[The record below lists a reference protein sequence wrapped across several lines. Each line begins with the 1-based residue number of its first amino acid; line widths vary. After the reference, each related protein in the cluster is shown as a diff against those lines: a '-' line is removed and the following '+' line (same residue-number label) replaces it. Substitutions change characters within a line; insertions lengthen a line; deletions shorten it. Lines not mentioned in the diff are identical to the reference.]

1 MKKEQEEYEDYEQY
15 DDTYNACDLF
25 IYELIFEE
33 GYSPEEAREIANGK

>member
-1 MKKEQEEYEDYEQY
+1 MKKEQEEEQY
-15 DDTYNACDLF
+15 DDTYNAHDLF

>member
-1 MKKEQEEYEDYEQY
+1 MKKEQEEEEQY
-15 DDTYNACDLF
+15 DDTYNARDLF